1 MQTEFHSYVIRMSL
15 LCTRMLSVCHSYVV
29 LPWTQSR
36 VQNVFI
42 TINSYDVNCWQK
54 KAAGK
59 GSKKWLTFEENI
71 KILDMKR
78 KMKKSCRDFDKN
90 LKLEKCNQSMWSN
103 MMLS

>member
-59 GSKKWLTFEENI
+59 RSKKWLTFEEVDCAEEF
-71 KILDMKR
+71 KIR
-78 KMKKSCRDFDKN
+78 KMQPVNVIKHDAH
-90 LKLEKCNQSMWSN
+90 LKTK
-103 MMLS
+103 